1 MSEKKA
7 MTLILNEREM
17 EALERLAIEKSMS
30 KTAVIK
36 QALRL
41 YQSMSNRIAQGDK
54 VFVED
59 TLTKDKSELM
69 VL

>member
-1 MSEKKA
+1 MNDKKA
-7 MTLILNEREM
+7 MTLVLSEREM
-17 EALERLAIEKSMS
+17 DGLEALAQEKSMS

-41 YQSMSNRIAQGDK
+41 YRSMSDRISQGDK